1 MTAKRIF
8 LTGASGCIGHYIAET
23 LIQNTDHELFLLV
36 RDPSK
41 LKFDPEARPGVT
53 VLKAD
58 LRDIEQFRDILQT
71 TEVAILA
78 ATAWGGSGAV
88 FDVNVIKT
96 IRLMNL
102 LNPAVCEQVLYFSTA
117 SILNRNNELL
127 PEAGQMGTEYIRS
140 KYDCFRQLPR
150 LAIAPKITTLYPT
163 LVLGGDANHPYSHLS
178 SGLAGVVKWINLI
191 RFFKVDAGFHF
202 IHAKDIAEVVRHLAE
217 NPPIAEIPGRLNEKS
232 LRKKVLGVPAITVNQ
247 AVEEI
252 CAYLNKRIYF
262 RLPLTMG
269 LANFFIALFR
279 VQMAPWDRFC
289 LSYRHFTHQDPV
301 TPSTYGLPT
310 YCATFADVLRIHGIA
325 PDGGKLREKAGT
337 SASSVTEEMGSWQE
351 DSSEQSSPV
360 EHSSLPAPDLE
371 PQAEK
376 SLPVTDTPL
385 HSETIEVPT
394 DTPLHSEAIESPQAE
409 KSLPVADDPAI
420 AETWESNSAIASPE
434 VLANNSPEPTPDI
447 PLEELPF
454 LDPTLRH
461 DTPSNDEKLHV
472 SEEIKSVWLED

>member
-8 LTGASGCIGHYIAET
+8 ITGASGCIGHYIAET

-71 TEVAILA
+71 IEVAILA

-88 FDVNVIKT
+88 FDVNTIKT

-127 PEAGQMGTEYIRS
+127 PQAGQMGTEYIRS

-150 LAIAPKITTLYPT
+150 LAIAPKITILYPT

-202 IHAKDIAEVVRHLAE
+202 IHAKDIAEVVRHLTE
-217 NPPIAEIPGRLNEKS
+217 NPPIAEIPGSLSEKS

-310 YCATFADVLRIHGIA
+310 YCATFDDVLRIHGIT
-325 PDGGKLREKAGT
+325 PGGDKQSGRVGDGESGRVGEWESGRVGDGEVEK
-337 SASSVTEEMGSWQE
+337 SLSVE
-351 DSSEQSSPV
+351 P
-360 EHSSLPAPDLE
+360 SLPTPNLELEEPKSLAVTDTSLPTPDLKQE
-371 PQAEK
+371 AEK
-376 SLPVTDTPL
+376 SLPVSAPSTSAPI
-385 HSETIEVPT
+385 S
-394 DTPLHSEAIESPQAE
+394 
-409 KSLPVADDPAI
+409 
-420 AETWESNSAIASPE
+420 ESNSAIASSEP
-434 VLANNSPEPTPDI
+434 LRNNSPETTPDI
-447 PLEELPF
+447 PLDELPF
-454 LDPTLRH
+454 LDPTLRD
-461 DTPSNDEKLHV
+461 DTSSDEEKLHL
-472 SEEIKSVWLED
+472 SDEIKSVRVED